1 MDPQPTAYKLIQ
13 MHFYCEGRLNINSLT
28 PAHAKQ
34 STVCSRLL
42 PWQRLPSAQQPSQ
55 PCLYAPRISLCCKSN
70 GVVTTPPS
78 QAPFCQATQQQATA
92 SPKTYRVINDNPA
105 HDQLPVTTFPAPL
118 PTSKCTTAM
127 PPQPVTLSDF
137 IVFSP
142 HGRAQLH
149 TTAPS
154 LPEARLV
161 DFTSTNLHLDRSEWR
176 KPIACAKYCPGNAT

>member
-1 MDPQPTAYKLIQ
+1 M
-13 MHFYCEGRLNINSLT
+13 
-28 PAHAKQ
+28 
-34 STVCSRLL
+34 
-42 PWQRLPSAQQPSQ
+42 
-55 PCLYAPRISLCCKSN
+55 YAPPISLCCKSN

-78 QAPFCQATQQQATA
+78 QAPFCQVTQQQATA
-92 SPKTYRVINDNPA
+92 SPKTYRIINANPA

-149 TTAPS
+149 THRTFTARSPPCLFYLHKFASRS
-154 LPEARLV
+154 LRMAKTRCMRQVLSRRCNV
-161 DFTSTNLHLDRSEWR
+161 KTCCSKGNTYTSTVFARS
-176 KPIACAKYCPGNAT
+176 PVPS